1 MQLVT
6 LVETTANLSCPK
18 ILRFLRIMLN
28 LLCLCSINKWNKA
41 WMTEQ
46 LFKTLPTKYFKPTVV
61 TPTAQKND
69 CFQNMTAQ
77 GISQWSS
84 G

>member
-1 MQLVT
+1 
-6 LVETTANLSCPK
+6 
-18 ILRFLRIMLN
+18 
-28 LLCLCSINKWNKA
+28 
-41 WMTEQ
+41 MTEQ

-77 GISQWSS
+77 GIPQWSS

>member
-1 MQLVT
+1 M
-6 LVETTANLSCPK
+6 
-18 ILRFLRIMLN
+18 
-28 LLCLCSINKWNKA
+28 
-41 WMTEQ
+41 EQ
-46 LFKTLPTKYFKPTVV
+46 SLDDRTVVKTLPTKYFKPTVV